1 MNSVTCFTKYRLRNH
16 YKTIAET
23 TLKIRPL
30 SPVQLDLAAL
40 HTQAKQLAS
49 RVIFSLLEELLAEM
63 VAAGCREAAEGALRE
78 AARARERER

>member
-1 MNSVTCFTKYRLRNH
+1 MNSVTCFTKYRLRNR

-23 TLKIRPL
+23 TL
-30 SPVQLDLAAL
+30 SPDLAAL

-78 AARARERER
+78 AARERERER